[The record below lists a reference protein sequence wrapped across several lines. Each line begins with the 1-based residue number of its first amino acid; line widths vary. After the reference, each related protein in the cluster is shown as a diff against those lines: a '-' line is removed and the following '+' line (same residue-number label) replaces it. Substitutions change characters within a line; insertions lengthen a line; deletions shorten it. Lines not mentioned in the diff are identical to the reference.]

1 MATLEAIWFLCRRS
15 GRAENRLIRDYFEG
29 GCGAV
34 LDFSVPFAPFSK
46 RKKVHQKTVYRN
58 VLRLE
63 SAGLV
68 RVERKML
75 GKRRLDHYRIT
86 PAGSEKLKLE
96 RVKRRVSRVLPAFFD
111 VLQAPAGGNLWAA
124 LE

>member
-1 MATLEAIWFLCRRS
+1 
-15 GRAENRLIRDYFEG
+15 
-29 GCGAV
+29 
-34 LDFSVPFAPFSK
+34 
-46 RKKVHQKTVYRN
+46 
-58 VLRLE
+58 LRLE

-75 GKRRLDHYRIT
+75 GKRRLDHYRIA

-124 LE
+124 PE